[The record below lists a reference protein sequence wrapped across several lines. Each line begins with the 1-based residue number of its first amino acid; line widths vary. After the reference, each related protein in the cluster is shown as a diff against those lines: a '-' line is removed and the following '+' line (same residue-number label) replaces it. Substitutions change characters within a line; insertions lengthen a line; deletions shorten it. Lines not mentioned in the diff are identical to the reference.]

1 MEVIAFVG
9 PTGTGKSHRAL
20 NVVHDHQID
29 ALIDDGLLIKDGRIL
44 AGYSAKREANKIK
57 AVKRALFMDT
67 AHATEVKAA
76 IEQVKPTKLLI
87 IGTSTNMVKRITQ
100 ALALPDPTSVLRISD
115 VATPQEIEQ
124 ARRVRQQEKKHV
136 IPVPTVEVKKQFSGY
151 LVEAM
156 KIFRFR
162 PAAPPVK
169 LGEQSIVRPVFSYL
183 GKLIVSDSVVATLVK
198 RVALDE
204 PRIPEVKWVEI
215 SNQRE
220 GVIINLSVVVIYG
233 DRFVDVL
240 SRVQRRIVENVEYW
254 TGINILQLN
263 ITAGGLT
270 FPEKKPRRV
279 R

>member
-44 AGYSAKREANKIK
+44 AGYSAKREVNKIK